1 SLRRPPQPLHQPAAG
16 VPGGRGVVLNERN
29 PAPSAVVFDLD
40 GTLVDSAP
48 DITDALNIALTAHS
62 LDRLDVEQV
71 RLLLGLGARAL
82 VAQAVTL
89 AGRQEPA
96 VEGVLADYAAAY
108 ETTPVE
114 ATTVNADANP
124 ALRRLRAAGVKIG
137 VCTNKRTHMARAVLA
152 GTGLADPVDV
162 VVGID
167 ATPRSKPD
175 PAHLSTTLD
184 ALGVR
189 PSDVIYVG
197 DTEID
202 AQTAQALGVPYRH
215 VAWGSPIANHTV
227 IERFADLTGET

>member
-1 SLRRPPQPLHQPAAG
+1 
-16 VPGGRGVVLNERN
+16 VLNERN

-71 RLLLGLGARAL
+71 RPLLGLGAREL
-82 VAQAVTL
+82 VAQAVTI
-89 AGRQEPA
+89 AGGQEPD

-108 ETTPVE
+108 EAKPVE
-114 ATTVNADANP
+114 ATTVNADAIP

-152 GTGLADPVDV
+152 GTGLADLVDV

-167 ATPRSKPD
+167 ATPQAKPD
-175 PAHLSTTLD
+175 PAHLAA
-184 ALGVR
+184 ALEALNVA
-189 PSDVIYVG
+189 PSEAIYVG

-202 AQTAQALGVPYRH
+202 ARTARNLGVTYRH
-215 VAWGSPIANHTV
+215 VAWGSPVEDCPV
-227 IERFADLTGET
+227 IERFADVTGPTPMS